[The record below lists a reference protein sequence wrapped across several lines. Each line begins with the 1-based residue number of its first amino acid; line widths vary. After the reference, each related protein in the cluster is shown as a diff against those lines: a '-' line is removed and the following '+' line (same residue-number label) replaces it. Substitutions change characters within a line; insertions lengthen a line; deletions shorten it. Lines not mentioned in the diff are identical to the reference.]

1 VDIVMI
7 GEASHG
13 THEFYHHRAEI
24 SKLLMLEKGFNII
37 GLESDFPDTYRV
49 NQYVQNHRSS
59 KDKNATESL
68 SEFSRFPRWMWRN
81 TVMVQF
87 VEWLRRHNDARTTD
101 EEKCELFGMD
111 VYSLEN
117 SRDAV
122 LAFLDKYDPEL
133 PGLLEIAEN
142 AYLGSSKRKANPGKA
157 DRVVKAL
164 EKYLAKFP
172 SFEELFVAVQNAR
185 CVKGAAEYYSA
196 DNSWNYR
203 DTFMFETLKSIMERK
218 STVQGQRA
226 KAIIWAHNSHL
237 GDSRH
242 THKQSR
248 GELTVGRLIREHWGM
263 NRTTNIGFTTYD
275 GFVTATDEW
284 GLPCTYKKV
293 NQGMN
298 GSVEELF
305 HKALLTSPHARA
317 GQFMITFRTTG
328 SNAEL
333 ADKTVIQE
341 KSWGLIITWR
351 GQSV

>member
-1 VDIVMI
+1 
-7 GEASHG
+7 
-13 THEFYHHRAEI
+13 
-24 SKLLMLEKGFNII
+24 
-37 GLESDFPDTYRV
+37 
-49 NQYVQNHRSS
+49 
-59 KDKNATESL
+59 
-68 SEFSRFPRWMWRN
+68 
-81 TVMVQF
+81 
-87 VEWLRRHNDARTTD
+87 
-101 EEKCELFGMD
+101 MD

-157 DRVVKAL
+157 DRVLKAL
-164 EKYLAKFP
+164 EQYLAKFP
-172 SFEELFVAVQNAR
+172 NFEELFIAVQNAR

-203 DTFMFETLKSIMERK
+203 DTFMFETLKRIMGRK
-218 STVQGQRA
+218 SSVHGQRA
-226 KAIIWAHNSHL
+226 KSIIWAHNSHL

-305 HKALLTSPHARA
+305 HNALLTSPHADA
-317 GQFMITFRTTG
+317 GQFMITFRATG
-328 SNAEL
+328 SPAGL
-333 ADKTVIQE
+333 ADNAVIQE
-341 KSWGLIITWR
+341 LGLNNYLERAIGVIYRPSTERRSHYFDVRIAKQFDIVIHIDRTSALVPLDIPDQWA
-351 GQSV
+351 QNKKFYSS